1 MLNEAIHKA
10 INEQINAELY
20 SAYLYQSMMAHFD
33 ALGLQGFGNWMRVQS
48 MEETLHA
55 YKFYDYV
62 IERGMKVTLTAI
74 AGPETEWVTPLAAL
88 EQVLAH
94 EQKVTALINGLMDIA
109 LETRDH
115 ASTSFLQW
123 YVDEQVEE
131 EANAEQIVSKLRLI
145 GDNAQALLM
154 IDRELGARVFAMP
167 AGMPSA
173 IAGAGAG
180 A

>member
-1 MLNEAIHKA
+1 MLNETIHKA

-33 ALGLQGFGNWMRVQS
+33 ALGLQGFANWMRVQS

-74 AGPETEWVTPLAAL
+74 AGPETEWATPLAAFQ
-88 EQVLAH
+88 QVLEH

-123 YVDEQVEE
+123 FIDEQVEE
-131 EANAEQIVSKLRLI
+131 EAGAEAIVNKLRLV
-145 GDNAQALLM
+145 GDSPQALLM
-154 IDRELGARVFAMP
+154 VDGELGARVFTVP
-167 AGMPSA
+167 AGMPAAVSGG
-173 IAGAGAG
+173 GA
-180 A
+180 